1 MDTRLEDLS
10 KWIREVFA
18 ETKFHLMP
26 LSGDASFRQYWRLY
40 VGERTYVVM
49 DAPPEKENCLPFLLI
64 GNKIKA
70 VGLSTPEVYH
80 VNLNDGFL
88 VLEDLG
94 DQLYIDS
101 LNEITARQLY
111 HDAINA
117 LIKMQREI
125 DASSLPKYD
134 HSLLRQELDLFPQW
148 FLQTHLKHSLARAEE
163 TMINNAFSWIIEE
176 VVHQPRVFVHRDY
189 HSRNLMIVN
198 GNNPGIIDYQDAVLG
213 PITYDLVSLL
223 RDVYIA
229 WPSSEIDNWRELYCA
244 MSVESQLLTRAEM
257 EDFPYWFDVMGIQRH
272 LKIAGIFA
280 RLYHRDMKPRY
291 LEDLPL
297 TFDYLLS
304 TVKQFPAL
312 REFHDLLISINLPF
326 QHQRVKPK
334 PNMPTIH

>member
-1 MDTRLEDLS
+1 MSTRLEDLS
-10 KWIREVFA
+10 HWISEVFD
-18 ETKFHLMP
+18 ETSFHLMP

-40 VGERTYVVM
+40 VHERTYVVM

-70 VGLSTPEVYH
+70 VGLSAPEVYH

-101 LNEITARQLY
+101 LNEITVRHLY

-134 HSLLRQELDLFPQW
+134 ASLLRQELDLFPKW
-148 FLQTHLKHSLARAEE
+148 FLQKHLKRSLTWAEE
-163 TMINNAFSWIIEE
+163 AIIDHAFSWIIEE
-176 VVHQPRVFVHRDY
+176 VVRQPRVFVHRDY
-189 HSRNLMIVN
+189 HSRNLMIVK

-229 WPSSEIDNWRELYCA
+229 WPSSEVDNWRELYCT
-244 MSVESQLLTRAEM
+244 MSVESKLLTGAEI
-257 EDFPYWFDVMGIQRH
+257 EQLPHWFDVMGVQRH

-297 TFDYLLS
+297 TFGYLLS
-304 TVKQFPAL
+304 IVKQFPAL
-312 REFHDLLISINLPF
+312 REFHDLLLSIELPF
-326 QHQRVKPK
+326 QQTPK
-334 PNMPTIH
+334 LNIPTVH